1 MFKERFHELLE
12 EKNLNQKEFS
22 RQSGIPYTTITGWTN
37 LNRLPDFSALKKI
50 ADYFDISA
58 DYLLGREDDY
68 GNITTGTGE
77 KLTLRE
83 EELLS
88 YFRQMPDNI
97 KNAVLET
104 AKIMLDSVKEK

>member
-1 MFKERFHELLE
+1 MYGERIRELRT
-12 EKNLNQKEFS
+12 EKNLTQKDLAEKL
-22 RQSGIPYTTITGWTN
+22 GTTQRTISTYEKEITEPNIKALFLMAN
-37 LNRLPDFSALKKI
+37 LFQVSI
-50 ADYFDISA
+50 